1 MLIIMAVRGRFGLR
15 LFLSPENTSA
25 AQFRRGIVVEMFAP
39 DPLLPQN
46 KLETKKKAAT
56 LSFSMCGCPCMVK
69 IVSDI
74 FEIEKDAKCV
84 FIAITF
90 CTF

>member
-25 AQFRRGIVVEMFAP
+25 AQFRRRIVVEMFAP

-46 KLETKKKAAT
+46 KLETKKAAT
-56 LSFSMCGCPCMVK
+56 LNFSMCGCPCMVN

-90 CTF
+90 CSS

>member
-25 AQFRRGIVVEMFAP
+25 AQFRRRIVVEMFAP

-46 KLETKKKAAT
+46 KLETKKGGNT
-56 LSFSMCGCPCMVK
+56 QFFNMWLSVHGKHCLRHF
-69 IVSDI
+69 
-74 FEIEKDAKCV
+74 
-84 FIAITF
+84 
-90 CTF
+90 